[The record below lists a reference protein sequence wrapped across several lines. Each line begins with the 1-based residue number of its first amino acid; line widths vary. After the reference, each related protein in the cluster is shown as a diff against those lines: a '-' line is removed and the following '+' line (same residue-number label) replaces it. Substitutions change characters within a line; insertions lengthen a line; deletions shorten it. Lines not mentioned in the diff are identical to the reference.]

1 MSAALVSY
9 RSTYVF
15 GRTGSKSS
23 GFVPNVLRH
32 SSCVQNPTHYVSG
45 WSAMGLGFKKERASM

>member
-23 GFVPNVLRH
+23 GFLNVLRH
-32 SSCVQNPTHYVSG
+32 SSCVQTQDVSG
-45 WSAMGLGFKKERASM
+45 WSAMGET